1 MISHGP
7 QLDDANLLTFLVQV
21 LLLLGLARAFGE
33 ICRRFG
39 QPRLVGEILVGV
51 LLGPTLLERAAPQ
64 VHSWLFPA
72 DPLQHAMLETVAWIG
87 VLFLLLE
94 TGLEVDVSSAWR
106 LRGPS
111 LRIGVIGVVVPLALG
126 FGLTLALPERY
137 LPEGPERIG
146 FALFLGTTMA
156 ISALVIIARVLREL
170 ELLKTDLGLITLCGY
185 GVNDLLAWVIF
196 SLVLAAATREAL
208 DWVSVL
214 GLLGVSVT
222 FIAACLTL
230 GQRLTQRGLAFIARS
245 LPAQPGALLT
255 MVACVGLLC
264 GAITAGMGLTPLL
277 GFFLA
282 GIMVGEASALSERVR
297 NVLTEM
303 VHSIFVPLYFASI
316 ALEIDFLANFD
327 LFLVTFVTVVSI
339 AGKFAGAWLGSL
351 RSSLSR
357 QDRIS
362 VGIAFTPSGVTGIVV
377 GTVALDAGI
386 LTVPVFE
393 AIVFSAVISS
403 LIVGPWLRWS
413 IRRRGAVR
421 VLDFLSRSAVVAE
434 LKGVSRDDVIAEL
447 CGRVADRH
455 ADRDALF
462 AAVRA
467 REQLMGTGLGH
478 GVAMAHARL
487 DALDRPRL
495 AFGRSSRGID
505 WDSPDGLPVQL
516 VFLLL
521 TPVRDEGLQLQILAA
536 IAQGMSQPEVRRSV
550 LAAGTAREIWS
561 ALRETLEA
569 PSAGSGRAA

>member
-1 MISHGP
+1 MIPHGP
-7 QLDDANLLTFLVQV
+7 GLGDANLLTFLVQV

-39 QPRLVGEILVGV
+39 QPRLTGEILVGV
-51 LLGPTLLERAAPQ
+51 LLGPTLLQRAAPQ
-64 VHSWLFPA
+64 VYSWLFPA

-106 LRGPS
+106 LRGPA

-126 FGLTLALPERY
+126 FFLTLALPERY

-156 ISALVIIARVLREL
+156 ISAMVIIARVLREL
-170 ELLKTDLGLITLCGY
+170 ELLKTELGLITLCGY
-185 GVNDLLAWVIF
+185 AVNDLLAWVIF
-196 SLVLAAATREAL
+196 SLVLAAATREAF

-214 GLLGVSVT
+214 GLVAAACAFTG
-222 FIAACLTL
+222 ACLTL
-230 GQRLTQRGLAFIARS
+230 GQRLTQRGLAFIERW
-245 LPAQPGALLT
+245 LPDQPGALLT

-282 GIMVGEASALSERVR
+282 GIMVGEAPALSERLR

-316 ALEIDFLANFD
+316 ALKIDFLANFD
-327 LFLVTFVTVVSI
+327 LFLVVFVTVVSI
-339 AGKFAGAWLGSL
+339 AGKYAGAWLGAVG
-351 RSSLSR
+351 SSISR

-362 VGIAFTPSGVTGIVV
+362 VGIAFTPSGATGIVV
-377 GTVALDAGI
+377 AMAALQAGI

-393 AIVFSAVISS
+393 AILFSAVISS
-403 LIVGPWLRWS
+403 FIVGPWLGWS

-421 VLDFLSRSAVVAE
+421 VLDFLSRSALVAE
-434 LKGVSRDDVIAEL
+434 LQALSRNDAIAEL
-447 CGRVADRH
+447 CGRVADRNV
-455 ADRDALF
+455 DRDTLF

-467 REQLMGTGLGH
+467 REELMGTGLGH
-478 GVAMAHARL
+478 GVATAHARL

-495 AFGRSSRGID
+495 AFGRSRRGIE
-505 WDSPDGLPVQL
+505 WDSPDGLPVNL

-521 TPVRDEGLQLQILAA
+521 SPVRDKGLQLQILAA
-536 IAQGMSQPEVRRSV
+536 IAQGMSQPDVRGRI
-550 LAAGTAREIWS
+550 LAAGTEREIWS
-561 ALRETLEA
+561 ALRELEA
-569 PSAGSGRAA
+569 PAAGPARAG